1 MRPKIVFREK
11 QTNEKQ
17 IYQFKLKFDNWTNLN
32 MKNSI
37 VMLFFF
43 LFRPESK
50 NENFLLKLKFRA
62 YTNLNMENWMVIFC
76 LFVCFFFFFFRLE
89 TAFWVNLVQKFKT
102 VSWNW
107 NLVPYLYWICKI
119 WWWCSF
125 FCFRLFAFSIL
136 MLTN

>member
-1 MRPKIVFREK
+1 MFREK

-76 LFVCFFFFFFRLE
+76 LFVCFFFFFLDWKQHFGLIWFKNSKLPVE
-89 TAFWVNLVQKFKT
+89 TGIWSLICIEYVKFDGD
-102 VSWNW
+102 V
-107 NLVPYLYWICKI
+107 L
-119 WWWCSF
+119 F
-125 FCFRLFAFSIL
+125 FCCRLFPFSIL
-136 MLTN
+136 MLTD